1 MQCSQRALRNREQ
14 NPPGSACSRVIPT
27 ELGSASEA
35 KNKHRKP
42 ADAGCEAHTYSATC
56 AIRGQTGAAQPIR
69 VRVRDQE
76 PTYKNPEI
84 SHEKN

>member
-1 MQCSQRALRNREQ
+1 MRCSQRAPENREQ
-14 NPPGSACSRVIPT
+14 NPSG
-27 ELGSASEA
+27 A

-42 ADAGCEAHTYSATC
+42 ADAGCEEHTYSATC

-84 SHEKN
+84 SHGKN